1 MRYVIVC
8 VVEGEAGR
16 FNNRLRTE
24 LWEKMKVRSSKLPA
38 HFTIKAPF
46 EYEGKLTELE
56 QRLEAFSQKEQAAS
70 FKLEGYNHFDDRV
83 IYMEVHMSEEGKALH
98 ERLIEELEQVPYI
111 EFNKQD
117 GKDKI
122 FHVTVS
128 SKKLKPVYQEV
139 WTYVQQ
145 YPCEF
150 SCSFDNISIYEWREN
165 TWQIYK
171 VYRLAK

>member
-8 VVEGEAGR
+8 VVDQEAGK

-24 LWEKMKVRSSKLPA
+24 LWEKMQVKSSKLPA

-46 EYEGKLTELE
+46 EYEGELTELE
-56 QRLEAFSQKEQAAS
+56 QRLEAFCQKEKAAP
-70 FKLEGYNHFDDRV
+70 FKLTGYNHFDERV
-83 IYMEVHMSEEGKALH
+83 IYMEVDMSEEGKVLH

-117 GKDKI
+117 GKDKV

-128 SKKLKPVYQEV
+128 SKKLQPVYQEV
-139 WTYVQQ
+139 WAYVQK
-145 YPCEF
+145 YPCNF
-150 SCSFDNISIYEWREN
+150 NCSFDNISIYEWKEN

-171 VYRLAK
+171 VYHLAR